1 VRVTDDE
8 TNPPVSARTVFGWC
22 VAGALGVLLVLV
34 TALVAY
40 QVRDLLVQ
48 MLVALFIA
56 VSLDPLVRLLI
67 RRRVK
72 RSIAVTAIL
81 LVFLVAI
88 GGLVWLAMPPLLE
101 QATKLTS
108 DFPGYLDTLRHRSP
122 GLAELEARFNL
133 KPKVDDFA
141 ATFLERIQKEGL
153 AFGQRFLGALVSTL
167 LVVVLTVY
175 FMLDL
180 PRLRRAAVGLFPLRH
195 RPRAAHGVNVMV
207 DKVGAYMIGNIVI
220 SVIAG
225 VTSFLALFLLDV
237 PFALPLAVFVAI
249 TDLIPLIGASLGAVV
264 CIVAAIATTDLWP
277 NAVLVFVFFLAYQ
290 QLENYLIA
298 PFVLRNSVD
307 MPSVAVLLVALVGA
321 SVLGLVGALMVI
333 PIAAAVKVLA
343 TPMMRARDTAQV
355 GEKPDPPG
363 PPTPPA
369 DREPGTVEPG
379 TVELGT
385 VEPGTVEPGTVE
397 PVADDKV
404 PVTAVPVTAVPA
416 QPVGE
421 AG

>member
-1 VRVTDDE
+1 MTEDE
-8 TNPPVSARTVFGWC
+8 TNPPVGARTVFGWG
-22 VAGALGVLLVLV
+22 VAGALGVLLVGI

-40 QVRDLLVQ
+40 QVRDLMVQ
-48 MLVALFIA
+48 VLVALFIA
-56 VSLDPLVRLLI
+56 VSLDPLVRWLI
-67 RRRVK
+67 RHKVK
-72 RSIAVTAIL
+72 RSVAVTGIL

-101 QATKLTS
+101 QATKLAS

-122 GLAELEARFNL
+122 GVAELEARFNF
-133 KPKVDDFA
+133 KPKVDAFA
-141 ATFLERIQKEGL
+141 ATFIERIQKEAF
-153 AFGQRFLGALVSTL
+153 AFGQRFLGAVVSTL

-207 DKVGAYMIGNIVI
+207 DKVGSYMIGNIVI
-220 SVIAG
+220 SLIAG
-225 VTSFLALFLLDV
+225 VTSFVALLLLDV

-277 NAVLVFVFFLAYQ
+277 NAVLVAVFFLAYQ
-290 QLENYLIA
+290 QLENYFIA

-321 SVLGLVGALMVI
+321 SVLGLFGALMVI
-333 PIAAAVKVLA
+333 PIAAAAKVLA
-343 TPMMRARDTAQV
+343 TPAIRARDAAQIAEV
-355 GEKPDPPG
+355 ADPPDPPPPP
-363 PPTPPA
+363 PPTPPPPPAA
-369 DREPGTVEPG
+369 DPAAVLTDEQPAPS
-379 TVELGT
+379 
-385 VEPGTVEPGTVE
+385 
-397 PVADDKV
+397 V
-404 PVTAVPVTAVPA
+404 PSQAA
-416 QPVGE
+416 GE